1 MQKIKAKLIALIMTI
16 SCFALCLGFGIGA
29 MVAPQTNNVAAQAE
43 ATYTIT
49 NLGGLGNSND
59 SVVYAYATN
68 EAEKP
73 VSRGW
78 PALTFV
84 EGTGTGFTWKG
95 KSATLPV
102 IKQAGQDFYIE
113 LGKTAVAGD
122 YFTLDGQ
129 YHNETD
135 NETIIFDECG
145 LRYNGSSWES
155 LKEIGALELHVNSSV
170 GAARGWN
177 DKLYLQRTLGK
188 ELYVQDWDQG
198 LFSAQGSGDV
208 TLDGVIK
215 VDGNIATLG
224 EMKSTSDPSLY
235 ITFGALEAN
244 QVLTI
249 SGTFYSSAHTVYYV
263 IEETNFKWTG
273 DGWVVIHDIGA
284 LELHA
289 NSSVGGAS
297 GAKNVLYLQR
307 TLGRELPI
315 QDWENGIFSTQ
326 GSDGAALDGVIKVDG
341 NPVDLLEMKSTS
353 DPSLY
358 IKFGELEANQVI
370 TIGGTFYCAN
380 KLSYYTIEE
389 TNFKWT
395 GSRWVVIHDIG
406 ALELHVNS
414 SVGGASGWN
423 NALYLQRTLGKELPI
438 QDWGL
443 GFTNTDCDGV
453 IKVDGNPITLGDVK
467 STGDGLYIT
476 FGTLEA
482 NQVVTIGGNFYCA
495 NKFTYYAIEETNFKW
510 TGSGWVVIHDIGTLE
525 LHPNSSVGGASGLN
539 NVLYLKRTLGKELPI
554 QDWGLGFT
562 NADCDGVIKVDGNT
576 VALGDMKSTG
586 DGLYIVFDALKTN
599 QILTISGNF
608 YCANKSTYYAIE
620 ESSFKWTGS
629 SWEKYVPVAEPT
641 KYTITKLGG
650 LGHSNAS
657 VVYAYVA
664 SGDTLV
670 SRDWP
675 ALTFVEDSGEGFLWK
690 GESATLTVI
699 QQAGTDF
706 YINLG
711 RTAVAGDYFTLDGQ
725 YYNATDNEIIIF
737 KNCSLKYNGSAW
749 VEYKQEITLELGAV
763 VSASGD
769 NAGVYLEF
777 NEKSLPIDSWAAS
790 DAFGFV
796 SGYGVT
802 LNETPVSTN
811 NNVKSVGGKLYVG
824 LSGVTDGSTFKIG
837 GTFRCETA
845 TKIVEYVITN
855 SVVKYKVSNWVVDTG
870 VQKEESTL
878 DLGQTI
884 GGGNNKGGVYLEF
897 NVKNLPID
905 SWADSDAFGFV
916 SGYGITL
923 NGAPVNMVNNIK
935 SVGNKLYVG
944 LSGVTVTVG
953 STFKI
958 GGTFHC
964 ETATKIVDYVIEE
977 STLQWNGK
985 IWIKEYQDSELEA
998 YDVVNLLNLNEG
1010 YGIELAG
1017 ASDYASLTY
1026 SGSAPNGSLKFQF
1039 GYYTTNISKGA
1050 IAFRL
1055 RGENWSGVWLTLA
1068 GGNFDFRDF
1077 GSDGEE
1083 VATMSSGVVLKN
1095 NTNYVIEI
1103 GVINLKGSNQVLQY
1117 VMVDGAI
1124 VMYDVQERSFNNYH
1138 VSIYGDNA
1146 AAHITHPDYV
1156 PVIYNTADDYS
1167 FVEYAEKGQSY
1178 ALTEGRTFNT
1188 FIGWANNNTLYKAN
1202 QKVTID
1208 KTVSFDLVDIQF
1220 YLEKGASIRLAGS
1233 ADESG
1238 IRFTSVVNQ
1247 ATLNSLVGSYGI
1259 TEIKFGT
1266 LIMPYDYLEVG
1277 QTPNL
1282 DEFEAGSKI
1291 LKIPST
1297 KWVTY
1302 DNGELKVE
1310 DGLISFRGAM
1320 QKVYTANYE
1329 RLFAGRAYM
1338 EITVSGETWIVYTPF
1353 DKKDNVRSIR
1363 YIAQAFKHDTDAT
1376 AKGGLSYDDIRDDAN
1391 KVAIVE
1397 AYAAEDII
1405 DLMNYA
1411 FYKNNILDRV
1421 AWYYP
1426 ELKYENGSY
1435 DNEDNKDIAKKL
1447 KDAGITMVYLDGK
1460 YHLNLDTAE
1469 NVEKTRQ
1476 IINFF
1481 WDQGLYTIAF
1491 GSNGSDD
1498 CNIDYQ
1504 TKKYPDFS
1512 DCPGFKGF
1520 LVWDEPKDASM
1531 AKLAEF
1537 AKNFEKLYAGTGVT
1551 FMANLLPSYATIF
1564 QTNSSSI
1571 WGNSTTLDVSKY
1583 KAYLQAYCDTVL
1595 SQVQGEKW
1603 LSMDSYPINTDQSLT
1618 DTFLFDLA
1626 MLKEYSLSAGA
1637 TSHAVLQSSGW
1648 TDENSIK
1655 TRMPEEAELRMQAY
1669 TALALGIDSISWWS
1683 YSDKRNDNQSNPTD
1697 STEYYTRFANVNN
1710 ELAGIS
1716 SVYSAFTWKGVII
1729 SSPKKTDYGQTGV
1742 NRTNEE
1748 YAAYNLLKNNL
1759 ASKYQLSASG
1769 TKLLSSIATS
1779 QSRQNYLVG
1788 VMEDMNGNEGYV
1800 ISNYN
1805 SFTEDRTKTLTF
1817 TFSKNVTEVII
1828 YRGGVAE
1835 TVQVSNKKLAIDLAD
1850 GEGVIVLPSK
1860 LG

>member
-49 NLGGLGNSND
+49 NLGGLRDSND

-95 KSATLPV
+95 ESATLTV
-102 IKQAGQDFYIE
+102 IKQAGRDFYIE

-129 YHNETD
+129 YYNATD

-155 LKEIGALELHVNSSV
+155 LKEIGELELHVNSSV
-170 GAARGWN
+170 GAVSDWN
-177 DKLYLQRTLGK
+177 NVLYLQRTLGK
-188 ELYVQDWDQG
+188 ELYVKDW
-198 LFSAQGSGDV
+198 
-208 TLDGVIK
+208 
-215 VDGNIATLG
+215 GNT
-224 EMKSTSDPSLY
+224 
-235 ITFGALEAN
+235 
-244 QVLTI
+244 
-249 SGTFYSSAHTVYYV
+249 
-263 IEETNFKWTG
+263 
-273 DGWVVIHDIGA
+273 
-284 LELHA
+284 
-289 NSSVGGAS
+289 
-297 GAKNVLYLQR
+297 
-307 TLGRELPI
+307 
-315 QDWENGIFSTQ
+315 FSTQ
-326 GSDGAALDGVIKVDG
+326 GPGGVALDGGITVDG

-358 IKFGELEANQVI
+358 ISFGALDANQVL
-370 TIGGTFYCAN
+370 TISGTFY
-380 KLSYYTIEE
+380 
-389 TNFKWT
+389 
-395 GSRWVVIHDIG
+395 
-406 ALELHVNS
+406 S
-414 SVGGASGWN
+414 SEHTV
-423 NALYLQRTLGKELPI
+423 
-438 QDWGL
+438 
-443 GFTNTDCDGV
+443 
-453 IKVDGNPITLGDVK
+453 
-467 STGDGLYIT
+467 
-476 FGTLEA
+476 
-482 NQVVTIGGNFYCA
+482 
-495 NKFTYYAIEETNFKW
+495 YYAIEEN
-510 TGSGWVVIHDIGTLE
+510 
-525 LHPNSSVGGASGLN
+525 
-539 NVLYLKRTLGKELPI
+539 
-554 QDWGLGFT
+554 
-562 NADCDGVIKVDGNT
+562 
-576 VALGDMKSTG
+576 
-586 DGLYIVFDALKTN
+586 
-599 QILTISGNF
+599 
-608 YCANKSTYYAIE
+608 
-620 ESSFKWTGS
+620 SFKWTGS

-657 VVYAYVA
+657 VVYAYAINEAEKPA
-664 SGDTLV
+664 SRG
-670 SRDWP
+670 WP
-675 ALTFVEDSGEGFLWK
+675 ALTFVDGTGTGFTWK

-706 YINLG
+706 YIDLG
-711 RTAVAGDYFTLDGQ
+711 RTAVAGDYFTLDGQYYNATDNETIIFDECGLRYNGSSWESLKEIGELELHVNSSVGAVSDWNNVLYLQRTLGKELYVKDWGNTFSTQGPGGVALDGGITVDGNPVDLLEMKSTSDPSLYISFGALDANQVLTISGTFYSSEHTVYYAIEESSFKWTGSSWETYVPVAEPTKYTITKIGGTGSSTSSVVYAYALNEAEKPVSRDWPELTFVDGTGTGFTWKGESATLSVIKQAGQDFYLELGRTAVAGDYFALDGQ

-737 KNCSLKYNGSAW
+737 KNCSLKYNGSTWEVYEPAAQ
-749 VEYKQEITLELGAV
+749 KQEITLELGAV

-777 NEKSLPIDSWAAS
+777 NEKNLPIDSWD

-796 SGYGVT
+796 SGDGIT
-802 LNETPVSTN
+802 LNETPVSTD

-845 TKIVEYVITN
+845 TKIVDYVITN

-884 GGGNNKGGVYLEF
+884 GGGNDKGGVYLEF

-905 SWADSDAFGFV
+905 SWADSDAFGYV

-944 LSGVTVTVG
+944 LSGVTVG

-964 ETATKIVDYVIEE
+964 ETAKKIVDYVIEE

-985 IWIKEYQDSELEA
+985 IWIKEYQDSELA
-998 YDVVNLLNLNEG
+998 DYDVVNLLDLNEG
-1010 YGIELAG
+1010 YGIQLAG
-1017 ASDYASLTY
+1017 ASNYAGLTY
-1026 SGSAPNGSLKFQF
+1026 SGSAPTASLKFQF
-1039 GYYTTNISKGA
+1039 GYYSANTKTGCID
-1050 IAFRL
+1050 IRL
-1055 RGENWSGVWLTLA
+1055 RGTDWDGVHFRILN
-1068 GGNFDFRDF
+1068 GGIEFIDE
-1077 GSDGEE
+1077 GL
-1083 VATMSSGVVLKN
+1083 VATFKN

-1103 GVINLKGSNQVLQY
+1103 GVINLKGDSKQGVEY
-1117 VMVDGAI
+1117 IMVDGAI
-1124 VMYDVQERSFNNYH
+1124 VAQKLVNEVKTRDGNDANKYH

-1146 AAHITHPDYV
+1146 VAHITHPDYV
-1156 PVIYNTADDYS
+1156 PVIYNTANDYS
-1167 FVEYAEKGQSY
+1167 FVEYAEKGQPY

-1208 KTVSFDLVDIQF
+1208 KTMSFDLVDIQF

-1233 ADESG
+1233 ADYSG

-1247 ATLNSLVGSYGI
+1247 AALNSLLGSYGI
-1259 TEIKFGT
+1259 TDIKFGT
-1266 LIMPYDYLEVG
+1266 LIMPYDSLEVG

-1282 DEFEAGSKI
+1282 DEFVAGSSI

-1297 KWVTY
+1297 KWVTD
-1302 DNGELKVE
+1302 DNGVLKVE

-1338 EITVSGETWIVYTPF
+1338 EITVNGETWIVYTPF

-1376 AKGGLSYDDIRDDAN
+1376 AKGGLSYDDISDDAN

-1411 FYKNNILDRV
+1411 SYKNNILDRV

-1435 DNEDNKDIAKKL
+1435 NNEYNKDIAKKL

-1460 YHLNLDTAE
+1460 YHLNLDTTE

-1481 WDQGLYTIAF
+1481 WSQGLYTIAF
-1491 GSNGSDD
+1491 GSNSSDD

-1531 AKLAEF
+1531 ATLAEF

-1564 QTNSSSI
+1564 QTSSSSL
-1571 WGNSTTLDVSKY
+1571 WGSSTTLDVSKY

-1603 LSMDSYPINTDQSLT
+1603 LSMDSYPINTDQSLA

-1729 SSPKKTDYGQTGV
+1729 SYPKKTDYSQSGV

-1748 YAAYNLLKNNL
+1748 YEAYNLLKNNL

-1805 SFTEDRTKTLTF
+1805 SLKEDRTKTLTF

-1828 YRGGVAE
+1828 YRGGVAQI
-1835 TVQVSNKKLAIDLAD
+1835 VQVSNKKLAIDLAD